1 MLQPLRAGDQNQVR
15 HLLIFPE
22 PFLQSQNSVSTDS
35 KFQAFHG
42 NWLSTQKNTGG
53 KLFFLFPVVTSSW
66 AQTGSS
72 LTPAAQ
78 ESLLQGSALGNQI
91 MESVFKR
98 DEIKSNS
105 YGVSNLEV
113 QHSSTSPSRGPCAC
127 WPNALVSLGLPGCAT
142 HCSWHLFQ
150 KLGPSHQSLA
160 VLYKTGSHDAAAQK
174 GAAQP
179 VNWGTC
185 SLHMA

>member
-22 PFLQSQNSVSTDS
+22 PFLQSRDNSVSTNW

-42 NWLSTQKNTGG
+42 NWLSPQKNTGG
-53 KLFFLFPVVTSSW
+53 KLFVFFFFPVVTSPW
-66 AQTGSS
+66 AQMGSG

-91 MESVFKR
+91 MESAFKR

-127 WPNALVSLGLPGCAT
+127 WPNTGKPGVTRPCHALLLVPLPKAGPFPSKPC
-142 HCSWHLFQ
+142 CS
-150 KLGPSHQSLA
+150 
-160 VLYKTGSHDAAAQK
+160 V
-174 GAAQP
+174 
-179 VNWGTC
+179 
-185 SLHMA
+185 